1 MSARNVFV
9 TGIPNAGKT
18 TLFNGLTG
26 KNERVGNWCGVTT
39 KAVRANFSVREK
51 KIGKTEIKRF
61 TAVDLP
67 GSYFDDYTLEQKETA
82 RTITGGG
89 IVLVVCQAVNLK
101 NGLDFLKKVIAF
113 GLPTAFV
120 INAYAEFSRG
130 GGSIDVKALEN
141 KIGVPVVVAEC
152 NAKKGVETV
161 KAAILSLNRFEKL
174 LVPRPFDSR
183 EVADSVVKKK
193 SSVGFYACDRFLL
206 DPRISASVILLSSII
221 VLYEAFGSYGI
232 GTLSVRLIESF
243 FGFAIYAPA
252 VKLLAVLGAS
262 PFITGFV
269 LDGVLGGALSVLA
282 FLPRLAVL
290 SLFTGIIEESGI
302 LARFAFS
309 CDRFLSRFG
318 LSGRAVF
325 ALMTGFGCTAV
336 AVSSACGLENEKI
349 RKTAALSL
357 PFVCCSAKVPVIV
370 FLAGE
375 LATTSGFSAVLL
387 VWVTGLFSCFLFSAA
402 QTAVANKEKTELIV
416 EFPKY
421 RVPPARVLLKNLLAF
436 SRNFIVRV
444 GSVIAVVTAF
454 LWILKS
460 VSPDMRFLT
469 DEAIEES
476 ILVAVAE
483 KFRFVFYP
491 GGVDNWRFVV
501 AALAGLFAKENV
513 FSVLSLLGTGGAS
526 GRELVAF
533 AAYFVLYPPC
543 ISALATIFMQEG
555 VKSFLHVTAFHFYLA
570 FAAFWSVMKPYYAV
584 LFVLP
589 AAYVIIKKRI
599 NEKRRNDEKIYGR
612 KRNRV
617 KSVSSR

>member
-1 MSARNVFV
+1 MSGRSVFV

-26 KNERVGNWCGVTT
+26 RNERVGNWCGVTT
-39 KAVRANFSVREK
+39 KAVGSDFSIKRKEG
-51 KIGKTEIKRF
+51 GKTEVVRF

-67 GSYFDDYTLEQKETA
+67 GSYFDDYTLEQKETS
-82 RTITGGG
+82 RTITSDG
-89 IVLVVCQAVNLK
+89 IILVVCQAINLRS
-101 NGLDFLKKVIAF
+101 GLDFLKRVTSF
-113 GLPTAFV
+113 GLPVAFV
-120 INAYAEFSRG
+120 INAYSEFGSG

-141 KIGVPVVVAEC
+141 EIGVPTVVAEC
-152 NAKKGVETV
+152 NSKKGVDAV
-161 KAAILSLNRFEKL
+161 RAAILSLNRFAKL
-174 LVPRPFDSR
+174 HARRSFDS
-183 EVADSVVKKK
+183 EKVVASVVKKNP
-193 SSVGFYACDRFLL
+193 SVCFYACDRFLL

-221 VLYEAFGSYGI
+221 VLYEAFGAYGV
-232 GTLSVRLIESF
+232 GSLFVRIIEFF
-243 FGFAIYAPA
+243 FGFAVYSPA
-252 VKLLAVLGAS
+252 EKLLFMLGAS

-269 LDGVLGGALSVLA
+269 LDGVLGGALSVLV

-290 SLFTGIIEESGI
+290 SLFTSMIEESGI
-302 LARFAFS
+302 LARLAFS

-349 RKTAALSL
+349 RKTTALSL

-375 LATTSGFSAVLL
+375 LAETSGFAAVLS
-387 VWVTGLFSCFLFSAA
+387 VWVIGLAACFLFSAA
-402 QTAVANKEKTELIV
+402 QTAVAGNEKPDLIV
-416 EFPKY
+416 ELPRY
-421 RVPPARVLLKNLLAF
+421 RVPPVGVLFKNLVDF
-436 SRNFIVRV
+436 SKKFILRV

-460 VSPDMRFLT
+460 VSADMRFLT
-469 DEAIEES
+469 DEKIEES

-483 KFRFVFYP
+483 KLSFVFYP

-533 AAYFVLYPPC
+533 AAFFVLYPPC
-543 ISALATIFMQEG
+543 ISALAAIFLQEG
-555 VKSFLHVTAFHFYLA
+555 VKSFLHVAAFHFYLA
-570 FAAFWSVMKPYYAV
+570 FAAFWSVMRPYYAV

-589 AAYVIIKKRI
+589 ALYAIIKKNV

-617 KSVSSR
+617 ESVSSR